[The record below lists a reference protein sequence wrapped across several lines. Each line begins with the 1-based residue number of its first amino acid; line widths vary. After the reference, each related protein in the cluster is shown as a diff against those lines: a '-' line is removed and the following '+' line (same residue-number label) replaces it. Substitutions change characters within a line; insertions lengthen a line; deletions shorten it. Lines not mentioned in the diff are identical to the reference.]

1 MKRKMEQKE
10 NKELI
15 EHIKAQLKAFE
26 ETPYRQGAWESY
38 KAAYEAPTKTRRLAP
53 VYWSAAAAVLLLG
66 FGGLFFYKQNN
77 AVLPVGGNT
86 PAITAITPEV
96 STDSSPLLTPKSDD
110 PAVADTGDIYATL
123 PALGATTSTTFN
135 TRPEERLEAR
145 HTSYLSTAIDTHRAA
160 ALHTDEVKSM
170 QYPINSPVLVHHDAV
185 ASELGDV
192 DLGAGFVMAQKQ
204 ADLQNYKESN
214 NLALTPKKLKIVD
227 KLELGAFLSPT
238 GTTSKLDLGGG
249 LILGYQLSKKVTLRT
264 GAAFNQYE
272 VGILPSQMNGKQ
284 GSPSFDSPVT
294 NGLMGD
300 VPYRSANAALPNI
313 NAVTGKVQT
322 LDIPIE
328 VQYKIDNK
336 FYTSVGVSYAA
347 VLSQE
352 RFNHYQEKAGAAV
365 FSSESDA
372 GKQTNE
378 VRTVAKKV
386 SSEVDNVG
394 TNGFGGFINLSVG
407 RKTNVTRGFK
417 VSVEPF
423 VKIPV
428 GQFKRADMN
437 YTNGGIKVITNF

>member
-1 MKRKMEQKE
+1 MEQKE

-38 KAAYEAPTKTRRLAP
+38 KAAYETPVKTRRLGP
-53 VYWSAAAAVLLLG
+53 VYWSAAAVLLLG
-66 FGGLFFYKQNN
+66 FGGLFFYQQHTPALPVAGNDAVVATVAPEQPIDTAPSLIPQNGESIAVGTEN
-77 AVLPVGGNT
+77 SGIVLPELAEVNT
-86 PAITAITPEV
+86 KAFNALSSMDFPPTERR
-96 STDSSPLLTPKSDD
+96 STVNLMPVFGAQKSSS
-110 PAVADTGDIYATL
+110 
-123 PALGATTSTTFN
+123 
-135 TRPEERLEAR
+135 
-145 HTSYLSTAIDTHRAA
+145 
-160 ALHTDEVKSM
+160 LHTDEVKAK
-170 QYPINSPVLVHHDAV
+170 QYAVNSPILTHQDYE
-185 ASELGDV
+185 SGELTNV
-192 DLGAGFVMAQKQ
+192 DLGAGFVMAQQQ

-214 NLALTPKKLKIVD
+214 SLALTPKKLKIVD

-272 VGILPSQMNGKQ
+272 VGILPAQMNGKQ

-300 VPYRSANAALPNI
+300 VPYRSANAAIPNI

-322 LDIPIE
+322 LDIPVE
-328 VQYKIDNK
+328 VQYKFDNK

-352 RFNHYQEKAGAAV
+352 RFNHYQEKAGAAL
-365 FSSESDA
+365 FSSESEA

-386 SSEVDNVG
+386 SSDVDNVE
-394 TNGFGGFINLSVG
+394 TNGFGGFVNLSIG
-407 RKTNVTRGFK
+407 RKTNVTKGFK